1 MATFS
6 FTVPDAIVGRILAA
20 FGSWDI
26 TTVPPVRVPA
36 TPAEIRGVL
45 KNLLKS
51 TTLEY
56 EAGQTALAKR
66 DEVNAEI
73 W

>member
-6 FTVPDAIVGRILAA
+6 FTVPDAIVDRILAA
-20 FGSWDI
+20 FGRWDI

-36 TPAEIRGVL
+36 TPAEIRNVL

-56 EAGQTALAKR
+56 EAGQIALAKR